1 MDTHRSDDRFS
12 QDFDG
17 ISRRE
22 ALLVGSGGLAAAIF
36 ALRAM
41 PVRAQE
47 STPDTTGGMPE
58 GVNVMPGV
66 TVNVEDM
73 PPAPVQVAVYR
84 ITIEPGATAPIST
97 FPFPGLVVVEQG
109 TLTCPGAA
117 GRVVVKPD
125 GTSTTTGDEEVIVN
139 TGESIYVPANVADGA
154 RNDGADQIILTAV
167 DFMPGGDMATPTA

>member
-12 QDFDG
+12 QDLDG

-47 STPDTTGGMPE
+47 ATPGAPE

-84 ITIEPGATAPIST
+84 ITIEPAATAPIST

-154 RNDGADQIILTAV
+154 RNDGADQVILLAV
-167 DFMPGGDMATPTA
+167 DFMPGADMATPAA

>member
-1 MDTHRSDDRFS
+1 MDTHRPDDRFP
-12 QDFDG
+12 QDLDG

-22 ALLVGSGGLAAAIF
+22 ALLVGSGGLAAALF
-36 ALRAM
+36 ALRATQT
-41 PVRAQE
+41 RAQE
-47 STPDTTGGMPE
+47 ATPGAPA

-84 ITIEPGATAPIST
+84 ITIEPGATAPVST

-109 TLTCPGAA
+109 TLICPGGA

-125 GTSTTTGDEEVIVN
+125 GTSTTTSDEEVTVN

-167 DFMPGGDMATPTA
+167 DFMPGGDMTTPTA